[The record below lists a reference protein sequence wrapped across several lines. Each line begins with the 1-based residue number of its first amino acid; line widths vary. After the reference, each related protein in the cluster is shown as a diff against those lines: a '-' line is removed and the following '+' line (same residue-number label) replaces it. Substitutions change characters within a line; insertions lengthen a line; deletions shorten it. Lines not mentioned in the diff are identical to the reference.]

1 MATTSKRQP
10 PGKKRVARVPSAT
23 AAIGAAI
30 SSPGRVSLSESATQ
44 LSPGVVIGPGVLFK
58 PDSVGNLFDASRA
71 GQPVVRPDDLLAL
84 RVQLVNLQVV
94 PGNPPRVRHPGQTV
108 GYLVLHFPP
117 QSIAEEVFYEAPL
130 PGVDENTADKPPPPA
145 QQPAPL
151 PPGDNN
157 VDPPPIRARAAG
169 ESRLVFEWPVG
180 FEADY
185 TVEGLLGAVQQLA
198 MRVPKN
204 AKPRA
209 VSIPELSWW
218 PGALLKQ
225 TLTKAVSSPASTSG
239 RTTALGSYSLRQVSI
254 ALRGGPAAQATLSRR
269 LVDVV
274 PARALAV
281 ATQPPRLTRP
291 LSRPE
296 PALPTATETAI
307 ELPWRLIVSPH
318 SGERW
323 RHAALAVTSLATR
336 RTELWHSRLVGS
348 AATGA
353 RAIEPPH
360 ADSQRTV
367 RAVWATTGNFGRPMQ
382 SKFPQGITEMPTPGE
397 GDPFLGTLSD
407 YDRYQVAHL
416 SSNFGMSNY
425 QPEPVDTRLLM
436 LSALGGWLDSRGAWD
451 PPGLDVEEWVHRASM
466 GRDHY
471 VRVVYRGVLFP
482 FGHRVALI
490 KVSERK
496 FHGIHGN
503 AAYLRQRMFM
513 VVRERERRY
522 DDAGELKPYGAAND
536 SVKNEFPFTQVRM
549 LTTVTPDL
557 SMPSLTQIN
566 GRGQQLFWPAV
577 GPGST
582 PPLFKFRMSATD
594 LDGRNVEFELPLIFM
609 SNMLAS
615 PRTRSGKKLVPLYTG
630 AAAGPPPLV
639 GAAEAAQMA
648 MASWVATQT
657 PDGIAA
663 PNATDRTAAPM
674 KRQRIAMAPSAKAG
688 DTAIEAVS
696 MTFGAHIPGVIP
708 GVASP
713 SAAAKTASINAF
725 KGFSKG
731 LSRPMFFPRV
741 VRAQTRIGALAQLS
755 GSEKLNLLRWNDTYS
770 RLGFNAASNK
780 GEVFA
785 DVVDTPDK
793 AQLDFSKQGDRSG
806 GFVMPNLNPSALS
819 RALGPTAGPVG
830 DVLAGKVKPT
840 GFFPAT
846 SVPGGLPLPLLFG
859 CIPLSA
865 VIEEVGDLLDNLD
878 KAPKFA
884 SEASSKVES
893 FFNDLLR
900 LYQFVSALAEQPA
913 SLGDA
918 ALAVVKSTL
927 TDLVSQAAAFAPAQ
941 RTLVQNRVNTVLSS
955 LNTVRAEL
963 TALAGKGFDVANPL
977 AGIDLADALDAP
989 QGNGKLRQALTALRD
1004 AVAAQP
1010 AFPAGFRQSVN
1021 AVVGQA
1027 LTLLG
1032 AFAAIAGLY
1041 THGKALFD
1049 ALKNLLDNDAP
1060 GQSIGEL
1067 ITKPDQLAPKIQ
1079 AVADALGAVHD
1090 DVADFLLLEGP
1101 PRKTILSAIEAV
1113 ETALGTVADLL
1124 TLLQNLLGEELVIR
1138 FDWKPE
1144 IKSWG
1149 FDPNHPLFV
1158 VHDKHAFIVA
1168 VEARVKKSGG
1178 PPKIQVLCGLHH
1190 FDLVLIAPAS
1200 FIELNFEK
1208 IEFTVDS
1215 SAKMNVD
1222 VLLTDIKFIG
1232 PLSFVETLRDL
1243 IPLDGFS
1250 DPPYLDITAQGIDA
1264 GFSIALPSIGV
1275 GVFNLSNVSLGAGF
1289 TVPFIGQPLSVRFNF
1304 CTREQPF
1311 NLSVS
1316 MFGGGGFFGIT
1327 LDPSGIQIL
1336 EAAFEFGACIS
1347 IDLGVASGG
1356 VSVMAGVYF
1365 RMEKDAASLTGY
1377 FRLEGHV
1384 DVLGLITASL
1394 ELYLELRYEFE
1405 TGKAVG
1411 RAQLTIEISV
1421 FIFSGSV
1428 TISCE
1433 RKFAGSN
1440 GDPTFR
1446 QLMGLSTDPKLPLA
1460 DELQAIGADT
1470 AYAWR
1475 DYCEAFA

>member
-1 MATTSKRQP
+1 MATSSGRGIRGKR
-10 PGKKRVARVPSAT
+10 GGVSIRDRVAVSTGRTSPLVEAT
-23 AAIGAAI
+23 VRL
-30 SSPGRVSLSESATQ
+30 PPELVFR
-44 LSPGVVIGPGVLFK
+44 
-58 PDSVGNLFDASRA
+58 PDPVGNLFDRDRA
-71 GQPVVRPDDLLAL
+71 GRPVVRPDDLLAL
-84 RVQLVNLQVV
+84 RVQLINLTIA
-94 PGNPPRVRHPGQTV
+94 PGAPPRVSRNGSAAAF
-108 GYLVLHFPP
+108 LVLHFPP
-117 QSIAEEVFYEAPL
+117 QSIAEEVFYEAPA
-130 PGVDENTADKPPPPA
+130 PGTDDNKPDQPPPA
-145 QQPAPL
+145 QGQPAPQ

-157 VDPPPIRARAAG
+157 VDPPPVRARAAG
-169 ESRLVFEWPVG
+169 ESRLVFEWPID

-185 TVEGLLGAVQQLA
+185 TVAGLLVAVQQLA
-198 MRVPKN
+198 MKVPRGARPRQAPLRVLP
-204 AKPRA
+204 
-209 VSIPELSWW
+209 WW
-218 PGALLKQ
+218 PGALLSAQ
-225 TLTKAVSSPASTSG
+225 LESVNAQRVLTSSRTL
-239 RTTALGSYSLRQVSI
+239 ALGSISLRQASI
-254 ALRGGPAAQATLSRR
+254 ALRGGPAAEATLARR
-269 LVDVV
+269 LFDVS
-274 PARALAV
+274 PGLAV
-281 ATQPPRLTRP
+281 GAAVGRRPPRPPRGEP
-291 LSRPE
+291 Q
-296 PALPTATETAI
+296 PALPSDTETAL
-307 ELPWRLIVSPH
+307 ELPWRLIVAPH
-318 SGERW
+318 ADERW
-323 RHAALAVTSLATR
+323 RHAAQAVTSTATQ

-348 AATGA
+348 DASGAA
-353 RAIEPPH
+353 AIEPPH
-360 ADSQRTV
+360 PDAARTL
-367 RAVWATTGNFGRPMQ
+367 RAVWATTGTFGKPMQ
-382 SKFPQGITEMPTPGE
+382 SAFPQGITELPLPGQ
-397 GDPFLGTLSD
+397 GDPFLTTLSD
-407 YDRYQVAHL
+407 YDRYQVSHL
-416 SSNFGMSNY
+416 SANFSMSNY
-425 QPEPVDTRLLM
+425 APQPVDTKLLM
-436 LSALGGWLDSRGAWD
+436 LSALGGWLDSRGAWE

-482 FGHRVALI
+482 LGHRVALI

-522 DDAGELKPYGAAND
+522 DDAGSLNPYGSNNQR
-536 SVKNEFPFTQVRM
+536 VKNEFPFTQVRM

-557 SMPSLTQIN
+557 SAPVHTQIN
-566 GRGQQLFWPAV
+566 GKGQLLFWPAV
-577 GPGST
+577 GPGNT
-582 PPLFKFRMSATD
+582 PSPFKFRMSATD
-594 LDGRNVEFELPLIFM
+594 LDGRHVEFELPLIFM
-609 SNMLAS
+609 SNSLAS

-630 AAAGPPPLV
+630 AAAGPPALV
-639 GAAEAAQMA
+639 GAAEAARMA
-648 MASWVATQT
+648 LDDWNATQT
-657 PDGIAA
+657 PDGIAT
-663 PNATDRTAAPM
+663 PNANDRTVAAM

-688 DTAIEAVS
+688 DTSIEAVS
-696 MTFGAHIPGVIP
+696 LSFGAHIPD
-708 GVASP
+708 
-713 SAAAKTASINAF
+713 AANATSLNAF
-725 KGFSKG
+725 KGFSDG
-731 LSRPMFFPRV
+731 LRRPLFFPRI

-755 GSEKLNLLRWNDTYS
+755 GNDKLNLLRWNDTYA
-770 RLGFNAASNK
+770 RLGFNAGSNK

-785 DVVDTPDK
+785 DVVDTPEMAK
-793 AQLDFSKQGDRSG
+793 LDFSKQGDRSG
-806 GFVMPNLNPSALS
+806 GFVMPNLSPSALS

-830 DVLAGKVKPT
+830 DVLAGKVKPA
-840 GFFPAT
+840 GFFPA
-846 SVPGGLPLPLLFG
+846 SGGLGDLPLPLLFG

-865 VIEEVGDLLDNLD
+865 VIEEVSDLLDNLD

-884 SEASSKVES
+884 SEASTKVES

-900 LYQFVSALAEQPA
+900 LYQFVSALVEQPA
-913 SLGDA
+913 SLADA
-918 ALAVVKSTL
+918 ALAVVKGTL
-927 TDLVSQAAAFAPAQ
+927 NDLLSQATAFAAAQ
-941 RTLVQNRVNTVLSS
+941 RAEIETRVDSVLSS
-955 LNTVRAEL
+955 LDVIRAQ
-963 TALAGKGFDVANPL
+963 LATLSSRTFDAADPL
-977 AGIDLADALDAP
+977 AGIDLTEALDAP
-989 QGNGKLRQALTALRD
+989 QGNGQLRAALTDLRN

-1010 AFPAGFRQSVN
+1010 MLPAGFRQSVN
-1021 AVVGQA
+1021 AVVAQA
-1027 LTLLG
+1027 HKLLD
-1032 AFAAIAGLY
+1032 AFAALAGLY

-1049 ALKNLLDNDAP
+1049 ALKDLLDNPAP
-1060 GQSIGEL
+1060 GQAIGEL

-1079 AVADALGAVHD
+1079 AIADSLGAVRD
-1090 DVADFLLLEGP
+1090 DVALFPLLEGA
-1101 PRKTILSAIEAV
+1101 PRKTILSVIDAV

-1124 TLLQNLLGEELVIR
+1124 QLLQNLLGEELVIR

-1149 FDPNHPLFV
+1149 FDPSAPLFV

-1200 FIELNFEK
+1200 FIELNFDK

-1222 VLLTDIKFIG
+1222 VVLTDIKFVG

-1250 DPPYLDITAQGIDA
+1250 DPPYLDISAQGIDA
-1264 GFSIALPSIGV
+1264 GFSVALPSIGI

-1289 TVPFIGQPLSVRFNF
+1289 TVPFIAQPLSVRFNF

-1347 IDLGVASGG
+1347 IDFGVASGG

-1384 DVLGLITASL
+1384 DVLGIITASI
-1394 ELYLELRYEFE
+1394 ELYLALSYEFE

-1411 RAQLTIEISV
+1411 LAQLTIEISV

-1428 TISCE
+1428 TITCE

-1446 QLMGLSTDPKLPLA
+1446 QLMGLSTDPTLPLA
-1460 DELQAIGADT
+1460 DELIAIDADT

>member
-1 MATTSKRQP
+1 MATSSGRGKQGKRGGVSIRDAISVGAGRTSPLIEAATRLP
-10 PGKKRVARVPSAT
+10 PGVFFR
-23 AAIGAAI
+23 
-30 SSPGRVSLSESATQ
+30 
-44 LSPGVVIGPGVLFK
+44 
-58 PDSVGNLFDASRA
+58 PDPVGNLFDTARA
-71 GQPVVRPDDLLAL
+71 GRPVVRPDDLLAL
-84 RVQLVNLQVV
+84 RVQLVNLTVQA
-94 PGNPPRVRHPGQTV
+94 GSPPRVQRSGTAAA
-108 GYLVLHFPP
+108 YLVLHFPP
-117 QSIAEEVFYEAPL
+117 QSIAEEVFYEAP
-130 PGVDENTADKPPPPA
+130 PAGTSDSNPDKPPPA
-145 QQPAPL
+145 TGQPAPQ

-157 VDPPPIRARAAG
+157 VDPPPVRARAAG
-169 ESRLVFEWPVG
+169 ESRLVFEWPNG

-185 TVEGLLGAVQQLA
+185 TVAGLLDAVQQLA
-198 MRVPKN
+198 MKVPRG
-204 AKPRA
+204 ARPRQA
-209 VSIPELSWW
+209 PFQVLPWW
-218 PGALLKQ
+218 PGALLTEQ
-225 TLTKAVSSPASTSG
+225 LERVGARRALTSSRTL
-239 RTTALGSYSLRQVSI
+239 ALGSASLRQAGI
-254 ALRGGPAAQATLSRR
+254 AMRGGPAAEATLTRR
-269 LVDVV
+269 LLDVS
-274 PARALAV
+274 PGLAV
-281 ATQPPRLTRP
+281 TRP
-291 LSRPE
+291 IDVSRVRFPRGEPE
-296 PALPTATETAI
+296 PALPTDTETAL
-307 ELPWRLIVSPH
+307 ELPWRLIVAPH
-318 SGERW
+318 AGERW
-323 RHAALAVTSLATR
+323 RHAAQAVTSTATN

-348 AATGA
+348 DA
-353 RAIEPPH
+353 RGPGAIEPPH
-360 ADSQRTV
+360 PDTQRTI
-367 RAVWATTGNFGRPMQ
+367 RAVWATTGLSGKPMQ
-382 SKFPQGITEMPTPGE
+382 AAFPAGITEIPLPGQ
-397 GDPFLGTLSD
+397 GDPFLTTLSD
-407 YDRYQVAHL
+407 YDRYQVSHL
-416 SSNFGMSNY
+416 SANFGMNNY
-425 QPEPVDTRLLM
+425 QPQPIDTQLLM
-436 LSALGGWLDSRGAWD
+436 LSALGGWLDSRGAWE

-513 VVRERERRY
+513 VVRQRERRY
-522 DDAGELKPYGAAND
+522 DDAGSLNPYGANNQR
-536 SVKNEFPFTQVRM
+536 VKNEFPFTQVRM

-557 SMPSLTQIN
+557 SKPSLTQIN
-566 GRGQQLFWPAV
+566 GLDQLLFWPAV
-577 GPGST
+577 GPGNA
-582 PPLFKFRMSATD
+582 PDPFRFRMSATD
-594 LDGRNVEFELPLIFM
+594 LDGRNVEFEMPLIFM
-609 SNMLAS
+609 SNSLAS

-639 GAAEAAQMA
+639 GAAESAKMA
-648 MASWVATQT
+648 LDGWNATQT
-657 PDGIAA
+657 PDGVAT
-663 PNATDRTAAPM
+663 PNANDRTVSPM

-688 DTAIEAVS
+688 DTSIEAVS
-696 MTFGAHIPGVIP
+696 LTFGAHVPD
-708 GVASP
+708 
-713 SAAAKTASINAF
+713 AADATSLNAF
-725 KGFSKG
+725 KGFSNG
-731 LSRPMFFPRV
+731 LDRPMFFPRI

-755 GSEKLNLLRWNDTYS
+755 GNEKLNLLRWNDTYA

-785 DVVDTPDK
+785 DVVDTPDMAK
-793 AQLDFSKQGDRSG
+793 LDFSKQGDRSG
-806 GFVMPNLNPSALS
+806 GFVMPNLSPSALS

-830 DVLAGKVKPT
+830 DVLAGKIKPT
-840 GFFPAT
+840 GFFPA
-846 SVPGGLPLPLLFG
+846 SGGLGDLPLPLLFG

-865 VIEEVGDLLDNLD
+865 VIEEVSDLLDNLD

-884 SEASSKVES
+884 SEASTKVES

-913 SLGDA
+913 SLADA

-927 TDLVSQAAAFAPAQ
+927 NDLLSQATAFAAAQ
-941 RTLVQNRVNTVLSS
+941 RTEIENRVNTVLSS
-955 LNTVRAEL
+955 LDAIRAQ
-963 TALAGKGFDVANPL
+963 LATLASQTFDVADPL
-977 AGIDLADALDAP
+977 AGIDLTDALDAP
-989 QGNGKLRQALTALRD
+989 QGNGKLRQALTDLRD
-1004 AVAAQP
+1004 TVAAQP
-1010 AFPAGFRQSVN
+1010 TLPAGFRQSVN
-1021 AVVGQA
+1021 AVVSQA
-1027 LTLLG
+1027 LKLLD
-1032 AFAAIAGLY
+1032 ALAALAGLY
-1041 THGKALFD
+1041 AHGKALFD
-1049 ALKNLLDNDAP
+1049 ALKDLLDNPAP
-1060 GQSIGEL
+1060 GQAIGEL

-1079 AVADALGAVHD
+1079 AVADALGAVRD
-1090 DVADFLLLEGP
+1090 DVAVFPLLEGA
-1101 PRKTILSAIEAV
+1101 PRKTILSVIDAV

-1124 TLLQNLLGEELVIR
+1124 QLLQNLLGEELVIR

-1149 FDPNHPLFV
+1149 FDPSAPLFV

-1222 VLLTDIKFIG
+1222 VLLTDIKFVG

-1250 DPPYLDITAQGIDA
+1250 DPPYLDISAQGIDA

-1347 IDLGVASGG
+1347 IDFGVASGG

-1384 DVLGLITASL
+1384 DVLGIITASI

-1405 TGKAVG
+1405 TGKAAG
-1411 RAQLTIEISV
+1411 KAQLTIEISV

-1428 TISCE
+1428 TITCE

-1446 QLMGLSTDPKLPLA
+1446 QLMGLSTNPTLPLA
-1460 DELQAIGADT
+1460 DELLAIDTDT

>member
-1 MATTSKRQP
+1 MQ
-10 PGKKRVARVPSAT
+10 SAF
-23 AAIGAAI
+23 
-30 SSPGRVSLSESATQ
+30 P
-44 LSPGVVIGPGVLFK
+44 
-58 PDSVGNLFDASRA
+58 A
-71 GQPVVRPDDLLAL
+71 GI
-84 RVQLVNLQVV
+84 
-94 PGNPPRVRHPGQTV
+94 TE
-108 GYLVLHFPP
+108 
-117 QSIAEEVFYEAPL
+117 IPL
-130 PGVDENTADKPPPPA
+130 PG
-145 QQPAPL
+145 Q
-151 PPGDNN
+151 
-157 VDPPPIRARAAG
+157 
-169 ESRLVFEWPVG
+169 
-180 FEADY
+180 
-185 TVEGLLGAVQQLA
+185 
-198 MRVPKN
+198 
-204 AKPRA
+204 
-209 VSIPELSWW
+209 
-218 PGALLKQ
+218 
-225 TLTKAVSSPASTSG
+225 
-239 RTTALGSYSLRQVSI
+239 
-254 ALRGGPAAQATLSRR
+254 
-269 LVDVV
+269 
-274 PARALAV
+274 
-281 ATQPPRLTRP
+281 
-291 LSRPE
+291 
-296 PALPTATETAI
+296 
-307 ELPWRLIVSPH
+307 
-318 SGERW
+318 
-323 RHAALAVTSLATR
+323 
-336 RTELWHSRLVGS
+336 
-348 AATGA
+348 
-353 RAIEPPH
+353 
-360 ADSQRTV
+360 
-367 RAVWATTGNFGRPMQ
+367 
-382 SKFPQGITEMPTPGE
+382 
-397 GDPFLGTLSD
+397 GDPFLTTLSD
-407 YDRYQVAHL
+407 YDRYQVSHL
-416 SSNFGMSNY
+416 SANFGMSNY
-425 QPEPVDTRLLM
+425 QPQPIDTKLLM
-436 LSALGGWLDSRGAWD
+436 LSALGGWLDSRGAWE

-513 VVRERERRY
+513 VVRQRERRY
-522 DDAGELKPYGAAND
+522 DDAGSLNPYGANNQR
-536 SVKNEFPFTQVRM
+536 VKNEFPFTQVRM

-557 SMPSLTQIN
+557 SQPSLTQID
-566 GRGQQLFWPAV
+566 GKDQLLFWPAV
-577 GPGST
+577 GPGDT
-582 PPLFKFRMSATD
+582 PDPFKFRMSATD
-594 LDGRNVEFELPLIFM
+594 LDGRNVEFEMPLIFM
-609 SNMLAS
+609 SNSLAS

-639 GAAEAAQMA
+639 GAAESAKMA
-648 MASWVATQT
+648 LDGWNATQT
-657 PDGIAA
+657 PDGFAK
-663 PNATDRTAAPM
+663 PNANDRTAAPM
-674 KRQRIAMAPSAKAG
+674 KGQRIAMAPSAKAG
-688 DTAIEAVS
+688 DTSIEAVS
-696 MTFGAHIPGVIP
+696 LTFGAHVPD
-708 GVASP
+708 
-713 SAAAKTASINAF
+713 AADATSLNAF
-725 KGFSKG
+725 KGFSNG
-731 LSRPMFFPRV
+731 LDRPMFFPRI

-755 GSEKLNLLRWNDTYS
+755 GNDKLNLLRWNDTYA

-785 DVVDTPDK
+785 DVVDTPDMAK
-793 AQLDFSKQGDRSG
+793 LDFSKQGDRSG
-806 GFVMPNLNPSALS
+806 GFVMPNLSPSALS

-846 SVPGGLPLPLLFG
+846 GGLGDLPLPLLFG

-865 VIEEVGDLLDNLD
+865 VIEEVSDLLDNLD

-884 SEASSKVES
+884 SEASTKVES

-913 SLGDA
+913 SLADA

-927 TDLVSQAAAFAPAQ
+927 NDLVSQATAFAAAQ
-941 RTLVQNRVNTVLSS
+941 RTEIENRVNSVQSS
-955 LNTVRAEL
+955 LDAIRAQ
-963 TALAGKGFDVANPL
+963 LATLASQTFDVADPL
-977 AGIDLADALDAP
+977 AGIDLTDALDAP
-989 QGNGKLRQALTALRD
+989 QGNGQLRQALTDLRD

-1010 AFPAGFRQSVN
+1010 TLPAGFRQSVN
-1021 AVVGQA
+1021 AVVSQA
-1027 LTLLG
+1027 LKLLD
-1032 AFAAIAGLY
+1032 AFAALAGLY

-1049 ALKNLLDNDAP
+1049 ALKDLLDNPAP
-1060 GQSIGEL
+1060 GQAIGEL

-1079 AVADALGAVHD
+1079 AVADALGAVRD
-1090 DVADFLLLEGP
+1090 DVAVFPLLEGT
-1101 PRKTILSAIEAV
+1101 PRKTILSVIDAV
-1113 ETALGTVADLL
+1113 ETALGTVADLMQ
-1124 TLLQNLLGEELVIR
+1124 LLQNLLGEELVIR

-1149 FDPNHPLFV
+1149 FDPNAPLFV

-1222 VLLTDIKFIG
+1222 VVLTDIKFVG

-1250 DPPYLDITAQGIDA
+1250 DPPYLDISAQGIDA
-1264 GFSIALPSIGV
+1264 GFSIALPSIGI

-1347 IDLGVASGG
+1347 IDFGVASGG

-1384 DVLGLITASL
+1384 DVLGIITASL

-1411 RAQLTIEISV
+1411 LAQLTIEISV

-1428 TISCE
+1428 TITCE

-1446 QLMGLSTDPKLPLA
+1446 QLMGLSTDPTLPLA
-1460 DELQAIGADT
+1460 DELLAIDADT